1 MKNIKLILFLIIYSF
16 LIDNSKAIENKIL
29 FKVNSEIITSLDI
42 LTEIRYLEMINQE
55 FKKTQKKQAF
65 EIAKRSLIR
74 EKIKKIELK
83 KNLKEIKVEE
93 KLINKIIIDYF
104 NKFQINSINE
114 FEEYF
119 SSIEIDPRLIRKK
132 ITIELLWNELIF
144 KRFNQNIK
152 IDKKLI
158 EKNIKSTNNK
168 REFLLSEILFS
179 LEDKEKL
186 DKKYKLIENSIEKT
200 NFAQSALL
208 YSISS
213 TAQAGGKLGWINE
226 TVFNTEINNVIKNMK
241 IGDYSKPIVI
251 PGGFLIL
258 KIENIRKSND
268 KIDLEKEIKKIVDKR
283 TNEQLN
289 QFSNIYFNK
298 IKKNIIIN
306 EL

>member
-16 LIDNSKAIENKIL
+16 IIDNSKAIENKIL

-42 LTEIRYLEMINQE
+42 LNEIRYLEITNQE

-74 EKIKKIELK
+74 KKIKEIELK
-83 KNLKEIKVEE
+83 KNLKELKVKEN
-93 KLINKIIIDYF
+93 LMNKIIIDYF
-104 NKFQINSINE
+104 NKYQINSISE

-158 EKNIKSTNNK
+158 EKNIKNTNNK
-168 REFLLSEILFS
+168 KEFLLSEILFS

-186 DKKYKLIENSIEKT
+186 DNKYKLIENYIEKT
-200 NFAQSALL
+200 SFAQSALI

-213 TAQAGGKLGWINE
+213 TAQTGGKLGWIKE
-226 TVFNTEINNVIKNMK
+226 TVFNTEINNVIKSMK

-258 KIENIRKSND
+258 KIEDIRKSND
-268 KIDLEKEIKKIVDKR
+268 KIDLEKEIKKIVDKKR
-283 TNEQLN
+283 NEQLN

-298 IKKNIIIN
+298 IKKNITID